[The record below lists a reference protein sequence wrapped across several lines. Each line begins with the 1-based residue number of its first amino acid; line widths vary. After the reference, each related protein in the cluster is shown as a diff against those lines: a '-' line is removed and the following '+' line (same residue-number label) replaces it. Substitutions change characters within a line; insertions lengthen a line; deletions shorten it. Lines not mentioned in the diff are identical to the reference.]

1 MRMEIL
7 LTLLLDEAESLSL
20 IVKMKSK
27 RMLKMWRKRMFF
39 IKNLKFLVFIRKWKV
54 HTFVIFLILI
64 YNEESSV

>member
-27 RMLKMWRKRMFF
+27 RMLKMWRKRNVLYKELE
-39 IKNLKFLVFIRKWKV
+39 ISRV
-54 HTFVIFLILI
+54 H
-64 YNEESSV
+64 

>member
-39 IKNLKFLVFIRKWKV
+39 IKNLKFLVSIRKWKV

-64 YNEESSV
+64 YNEE